1 MSPDGAR
8 QPFRQPA
15 SQPGVPSSGVFIAF
29 EGGEGSGKSTQI
41 QLLAAAVEATGRVC
55 TVTREPGGSVR
66 AERIRAI
73 LLDDGSQDMD
83 PRSEALL
90 FAAARADHAHHLIRP
105 ALRRGEVVLSDRYL
119 DSSVAYQGVARG
131 LGSEWIRG
139 LSLWATEDLRPDLTV
154 VLDIDP
160 GVGLA
165 RAQHANRLEAESL
178 DFHHCVRRAFLD
190 FAAADPKTHVV
201 VSAEQSV
208 EYVHNDIWRA
218 VSPLVVAP

>member
-1 MSPDGAR
+1 MPLDHTSRPEV
-8 QPFRQPA
+8 PA
-15 SQPGVPSSGVFIAF
+15 HGVFVAF

-41 QLLAAAVEATGRVC
+41 QLLAAAVAAADREC
-55 TVTREPGGSVR
+55 TVTREPGGSAR

-73 LLDDGSQDMD
+73 LLDDGSEDLD

-131 LGSEWIRG
+131 LGSEWIRR

-160 GVGLA
+160 RVGLA
-165 RAQHANRLEAESL
+165 RAQQANRVEAESL
-178 DFHHCVRRAFLD
+178 DFHHRVREAFLD
-190 FAAADPKTHVV
+190 FAAADPKAYAV
-201 VSAEQSV
+201 VSAEQPV
-208 EYVHNDIWRA
+208 EDVHRDIWSA
-218 VSPLVVAP
+218 VSPLLVAS